1 MKKISIVLII
11 LVFSTCAFA
20 QKTEY
25 RLALNSGLSLF
36 SGNSTVSES
45 YIYVSGVDD
54 TPNHTNDVYSSKNG
68 ITYGL
73 SFDIKRIKKVIL
85 FLG

>member
-1 MKKISIVLII
+1 MKNYLII
-11 LVFSTCAFA
+11 LIVLVFSACAFA
-20 QKTEY
+20 QKTEF
-25 RLALNSGLSLF
+25 RLVLNSGLF
-36 SGNSTVSES
+36 SFGGNSTVSES
-45 YIYVSGVDD
+45 YIRNYPGYDI
-54 TPNHTNDVYSSKNG
+54 PNYTNDVYSSKNG